1 MQCLHTGTYIID
13 IGWKQKKK
21 KRINRNNENITCV
34 AGEVV
39 DRAIIIN
46 NNIIGDER
54 RGGQRLTLWDA
65 RNILVVHNGFIVRI
79 TL

>member
-1 MQCLHTGTYIID
+1 M
-13 IGWKQKKK
+13 
-21 KRINRNNENITCV
+21 

-65 RNILVVHNGFIVRI
+65 RNTLVVHNGFIVRI